1 MAAPRRRSRAQ
12 AIEEVL
18 EAGRRVSQAAVIYH
32 SKVAELFGLGAT
44 DMKALDVIQ
53 TEGPMTPSDLAD
65 RMGFARPSVT
75 AMIDR
80 LETKQL
86 LCRVPNPTDGRS
98 LLVEFDPAA
107 VSVLAP
113 VYGPF
118 FESLAEM
125 VENYTIAELGLV
137 ARAFDDV
144 ATRQKV
150 AADHLDSV
158 ATAKDEES

>member
-1 MAAPRRRSRAQ
+1 
-12 AIEEVL
+12 
-18 EAGRRVSQAAVIYH
+18 
-32 SKVAELFGLGAT
+32 
-44 DMKALDVIQ
+44 MKALDVIQ

-65 RMGFARPSVT
+65 LMGFARPSVT

-86 LCRVPNPTDGRS
+86 LRRVPNPTDGRS

-107 VSVLAP
+107 VNVLAP

-125 VENYTIAELGLV
+125 VENYTIAELALM

-158 ATAKDEES
+158 ATAKDEGS